1 MHIINYNLNLFFYFY
16 FVEWKIYFVEIK
28 ISYRYVVRTHST
40 NFPLH
45 FNLCARTEETLK
57 EIRNTEEIYLFQ
69 GKR

>member
-1 MHIINYNLNLFFYFY
+1 M
-16 FVEWKIYFVEIK
+16 KIGAAGGIMLLLLLKLASGNVA
-28 ISYRYVVRTHST
+28 RTHST

-45 FNLCARTEETLK
+45 VNLCARTEETLK